1 MSMKTHDF
9 QQLYWKYYL
18 NLENDFLATEKY
30 VAIDAS
36 NKNAFSIEYMKILQM
51 VCSEVDVVTKSFCK
65 EIDASFKG
73 DKINQYCKKITT
85 EYADFSKDSVHFL
98 LGNIDMTPW
107 SGWTFVEKNTK
118 DGKKTIY
125 SNNPLWWK
133 NHNEIKHNRT
143 SFKGGKQNYK
153 KANQN
158 NVINAL
164 SALFQMEMYYY
175 NRLAD
180 NENIREKTPLP
191 KSKLFSIP
199 RWTNTVSEGNEIL
212 FTAQGTTMNI
222 ETK

>member
-1 MSMKTHDF
+1 MTTQEFEKT
-9 QQLYWKYYL
+9 YWKYYL
-18 NLENDFLATEKY
+18 NLENDFLDTEKY
-30 VAIDAS
+30 VAIDAN

-51 VCSEVDVVTKSFCK
+51 VCSEVDVVAKSFCK

-73 DKINQYCKKITT
+73 DKINQYCKKITM

-107 SGWTFVEKNTK
+107 SGWTFVEKNTN
-118 DGKKTIY
+118 DGKKKIY

-191 KSKLFSIP
+191 KSSLFSIQ
-199 RWTNTVSEGNEIL
+199 RWTDMVTEGNEIFYAMEGDTL
-212 FTAQGTTMNI
+212 SI
-222 ETK
+222 EKK

>member
-1 MSMKTHDF
+1 MKTCDF

-18 NLENDFLATEKY
+18 NLKNDFLATEKY

-73 DKINQYCKKITT
+73 DKINQYCKKITM

-107 SGWTFVEKNTK
+107 SGWTFVEKNTN
-118 DGKKTIY
+118 DGKKKIY

-191 KSKLFSIP
+191 KSSLFSIQ
-199 RWTNTVSEGNEIL
+199 RWTDMVTEGNEIFYAMEGDTL
-212 FTAQGTTMNI
+212 SI
-222 ETK
+222 EKK

>member
-1 MSMKTHDF
+1 MIMTTQEFEKT
-9 QQLYWKYYL
+9 YWKYYL
-18 NLENDFLATEKY
+18 NLENDFLDTEKY
-30 VAIDAS
+30 VAIDAN

-51 VCSEVDVVTKSFCK
+51 VCSEVDVVAKSFCK

-73 DKINQYCKKITT
+73 DKINQYCKKITM

-107 SGWTFVEKNTK
+107 SGWTFVEKNTN
-118 DGKKTIY
+118 DGKKKIY

-191 KSKLFSIP
+191 KSKLYSIP
-199 RWTNTVSEGNEIL
+199 RWTDTVSEGGEIAFSL
-212 FTAQGTTMNI
+212 QGQDLYIKT
-222 ETK
+222 

>member
-1 MSMKTHDF
+1 MTT
-9 QQLYWKYYL
+9 QEYERTYWKYYL
-18 NLENDFLATEKY
+18 NLENDFLNTEKY
-30 VAIDAS
+30 VAIDAN

-51 VCSEVDVVTKSFCK
+51 VCSEVDVVAKSFCK
-65 EIDASFKG
+65 EIDTSFKG
-73 DKINQYCKKITT
+73 DKINQYCKKITM
-85 EYADFSKDSVHFL
+85 EYTDFSKDSVHFL

-107 SGWTFVEKNTK
+107 SGWTFVEKNTN
-118 DGKKTIY
+118 DGKKKIY

-158 NVINAL
+158 NVIYAL
-164 SALFQMEMYYY
+164 AALFQVEMYFY
-175 NRLAD
+175 NLLAD
-180 NENIREKTPLP
+180 NENLERKTPLP
-191 KSKLFSIP
+191 KSKLFSIL

-212 FTAQGTTMNI
+212 ITGQGTTMNI